1 MPYAKCS
8 DLPLS
13 TMIGN
18 ILEQQ
23 LDQFNYTELHP
34 LIIHLGDDGVFHVM
48 SLTHQDVLDPT
59 FGSIALGVSRLA
71 SMSLNANQAILCLP
85 CYRKGS
91 GRLTIKNAIDIA
103 EDPGEPKYIALCDD
117 GQDVSSYVYSI
128 KGKAG
133 QPLIAMPDIVRP
145 EPSYFTA
152 LMKAWSVEGRSE
164 AGVLTDG
171 DTEGMEAEDGSFEWS
186 NINDL
191 YSIH

>member
-1 MPYAKCS
+1 MPYTKCS

-23 LDQFNYTELHP
+23 LDQFSYKELHP
-34 LIIHLGDDGVFHVM
+34 LIIHLGAGGRFHVM

-71 SMSLNANQAILCLP
+71 SVSLSADQVILCLP

-91 GRLTIKNAIDIA
+91 GRLTIKNAIDIT
-103 EDPGEPKYIALCDD
+103 GEPDAPKYIALCDD
-117 GQDVSSYVYSI
+117 GKDVSSFVYSI
-128 KGKAG
+128 KGQPGK
-133 QPLIAMPDIVRP
+133 PLIAMPDVVRP

-152 LMKAWSVEGRSE
+152 LMKAWSVEGVSE

-186 NINDL
+186 QINDL
-191 YSIH
+191 HSIH